1 MTVGEGVIV
10 MSLRFLVEYPSRT
23 RTNGRFTP
31 LTFPDLNQS
40 DLGMKTVNRFY
51 QYLSL
56 DLNLKK
62 LLIQPQHI
70 KVYSVGGSL
79 KFGRLD
85 VEDCSRAG
93 TGC

>member
-31 LTFPDLNQS
+31 LTFPNLNQS

-70 KVYSVGGSL
+70 KIQLSWCITEIWEV
-79 KFGRLD
+79 R
-85 VEDCSRAG
+85 C
-93 TGC
+93 